1 MSQRKVFV
9 CATTI
14 GLPTYALFFVGIC
27 SALLHASAAAA
38 QDGFY
43 QAAASEIAGPVGS
56 LIRKEPRRGAPAGA
70 TAYKIL
76 YRSTKP
82 DGTPI
87 AVSGVVIIPAKQA
100 PAGGWPIVAW
110 AHPTTGIVPHC
121 APSLALFLFQQIAG
135 SRRLLERGYAIAATD
150 YPGLG
155 TPGPH
160 PYLVGESEARAVIDS
175 VRAARSFPG
184 LENSTRYAVWGHSQ
198 GGQAALFTGMIAK
211 SYAPELQLVG
221 VAAAAPATNLAA
233 LMTDD
238 LNTAG
243 GRNITAMTI
252 WSWAKVYGAPMNE
265 VIEPAAMPTVDA
277 LANQC
282 IEGAF
287 DLYVREKLSAPLAHT
302 FLSVKNPAAVEPWKS
317 LLVRDSAGN
326 LPADIPIFISQGSA
340 DGLVH
345 PPITEAYKAR
355 LCKAGSKVKML
366 VMRNV
371 SHGFIGRDSADAA
384 VDWMAHRFR
393 GDSPPNDC

>member
-1 MSQRKVFV
+1 VYRTTKNLRACAFV
-9 CATTI
+9 LA
-14 GLPTYALFFVGIC
+14 GAC
-27 SALLHASAAAA
+27 SSVLLSPPARA
-38 QDGFY
+38 QDAFY
-43 QAAASEIAGPVGS
+43 QATDSEIAGPIGS
-56 LIRKEPRRGAPAGA
+56 VIRHEPRVGAAAGA
-70 TAYKIL
+70 TAHKVL

-87 AVSGVVIIPAKQA
+87 AVSGIVIVPAGQA

-110 AHPTTGIVPHC
+110 AHPTTGVVPHC
-121 APSLALFLFQQIAG
+121 APSLALFVFQQIAG
-135 SRRLLERGYAIAATD
+135 SRHLLENGYAIAATD

-160 PYLVGESEARAVIDS
+160 PYLVGDSEARAVIDS

-221 VAAAAPATNLAA
+221 VAAAAPATDLTA

-243 GRNITAMTI
+243 GRNLTAMTM
-252 WSWAKVYGAPMNE
+252 WSWARVFNAPINE
-265 VIEPAAMPTVDA
+265 VVEPVAMPTVDA

-287 DLYVREKLSAPLAHT
+287 DLYIREKMSAPLAQT
-302 FLSVKNPAAVEPWKS
+302 FLSVKNPATIEPWKS
-317 LLVRDSAGN
+317 LLVQNSVGV
-326 LPADIPIFISQGSA
+326 LPTDIPLFLSQGLS
-340 DGLVH
+340 DGLVR
-345 PPITEAYKAR
+345 PAVTQAYRDR
-355 LCKAGSKVKML
+355 LCKAGGKVKLLLMPG
-366 VMRNV
+366 V
-371 SHGFIGRDSADAA
+371 SHGSIGYDSADTAA
-384 VDWMAHRFR
+384 DWMADRFE
-393 GDSPPNDC
+393 GNTPPSDC